1 MLEKGKVLNVF
12 GELVECRSRQDVT
25 FKREKKKL
33 LLLLVD
39 ELIWIER
46 LRQQEERKTVNQQ
59 SVAKGNGISLPT
71 NRNSI

>member
-1 MLEKGKVLNVF
+1 MFFGK
-12 GELVECRSRQDVT
+12 LVECRSRQDVT
-25 FKREKKKL
+25 FKKEKKKL

-39 ELIWIER
+39 ELIWRER
-46 LRQQEERKTVNQQ
+46 LRQQEERKTVHQQ